1 MRPGPAGGDHG
12 GMTRSFLLVSAS
24 SPDDAARAVANSPE
38 PPDMCLTSPSQQ
50 ARDTAAFAFQG
61 RWVFTLEEPL
71 LAARNE
77 HEDGGDVL
85 ARLAVAL
92 RSIAAY
98 DANLPFVV
106 VDKLDVLGA
115 TAFLLDELGLA
126 RLADDI
132 DRLVPL
138 P

>member
-1 MRPGPAGGDHG
+1 MRE
-12 GMTRSFLLVSAS
+12 MTRTFILVSAS
-24 SPDDAARAVANSPE
+24 SPDDAARAVAEAPE
-38 PPDMCLTSPSQQ
+38 APDMCLTSPSQQ

-61 RWVFTLEEPL
+61 NWVFTLEEPL

-98 DANLPFVV
+98 DANLPVIV
-106 VDKLDVLGA
+106 CDKLDVLGA
-115 TAFLLDELGLA
+115 TAFVLDELGLA
-126 RLADDI
+126 RLADDL

>member
-1 MRPGPAGGDHG
+1 MEHVAR
-12 GMTRSFLLVSAS
+12 TFILVSAS
-24 SPDDAARAVANSPE
+24 SPDDAAQAVANSPQ
-38 PPDMCLTSPSQQ
+38 PPDLCLTSPSQE

-115 TAFLLDELGLA
+115 TAFHLDELGLA
-126 RLADDI
+126 RLADDL
-132 DRLVPL
+132 DRVVQL

>member
-1 MRPGPAGGDHG
+1 
-12 GMTRSFLLVSAS
+12 MTRSFILVSAS
-24 SPDDAARAVANSPE
+24 SPEDAAHMVADSPE
-38 PPDMCLTSPSQQ
+38 FPDLCLTSPSQQ
-50 ARDTAAFAFQG
+50 ARETAEFAFQG

-98 DANLPFVV
+98 DAKLPFVV

-115 TAFLLDELGLA
+115 TAFQLDELGLA

>member
-1 MRPGPAGGDHG
+1 MEH
-12 GMTRSFLLVSAS
+12 MTRTFILVSAS

-38 PPDMCLTSPSQQ
+38 PPDLCLTSPSQE

-61 RWVFTLEEPL
+61 RWIFTLEEPL
-71 LAARNE
+71 LAGRNE

-85 ARLAVAL
+85 IRLAVAL

-115 TAFLLDELGLA
+115 TVFHLDELGLA
-126 RLADDI
+126 RLADDLE
-132 DRLVPL
+132 RVVTP

>member
-1 MRPGPAGGDHG
+1 MM
-12 GMTRSFLLVSAS
+12 GMSRMFILVSAS
-24 SPDDAARAVANSPE
+24 SPEAAAQAVADAPQ
-38 PPDMCLTSPSQQ
+38 PPDLCLTSPSKE
-50 ARDTAAFAFQG
+50 ARDTVAFAFQG

-71 LAARNE
+71 LAERSE

-106 VDKLDVLGA
+106 CDRLDVLGA
-115 TAFLLDELGLA
+115 TAFQIDELGLSQ
-126 RLADDI
+126 LADDL
-132 DRLVPL
+132 DRVVPL